1 MSGVPPLFWI
11 SRHRGQCL
19 DLGMSLVQ
27 AESSRSPRRL
37 QLSRA
42 EQSSPEATLGPLQV
56 LSLQCL
62 QCSTALDVLKG
73 PLCPKCCPLK
83 RKLLHIKLQ
92 KGLEGG
98 TGMESGTFCTKL
110 PKKVPVQRS
119 WQLLALREQHAAREG
134 PGEQSRSEN

>member
-19 DLGMSLVQ
+19 NLGMSLVQ
-27 AESSRSPRRL
+27 AESSPSPRRL

-62 QCSTALDVLKG
+62 QCSTALDVLKAL
-73 PLCPKCCPLK
+73 LCPKCYPLT
-83 RKLLHIKLQ
+83 REVLAIKLQ
-92 KGLEGG
+92 KALGEPLGWKQG
-98 TGMESGTFCTKL
+98 PFAPNS
-110 PKKVPVQRS
+110 PKKSQCS
-119 WQLLALREQHAAREG
+119 
-134 PGEQSRSEN
+134 

>member
-73 PLCPKCCPLK
+73 PLCPKCCPLT
-83 RKLLHIKLQ
+83 RELLHIKLQ

-98 TGMESGTFCTKL
+98 HWDGI
-110 PKKVPVQRS
+110 RD
-119 WQLLALREQHAAREG
+119 LLHQAPQKSPSAAELAAASAQGAARSKRG
-134 PGEQSRSEN
+134 AG